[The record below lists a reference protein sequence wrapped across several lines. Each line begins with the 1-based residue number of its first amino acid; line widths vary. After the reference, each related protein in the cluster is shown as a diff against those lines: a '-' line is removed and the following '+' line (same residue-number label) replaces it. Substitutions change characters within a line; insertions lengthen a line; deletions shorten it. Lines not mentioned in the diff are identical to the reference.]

1 MHDWRAELGVNV
13 HVGSHSDHHWRQTR
27 DAGIGSAA
35 VDLEAAPNRA
45 VARDGLDD
53 ALGGGACVVGPHV
66 RVDIV
71 DHGLVRV
78 DVGPYGVA
86 RLRLVVRCGRGE
98 LLGQFELLRSV
109 VDLPMLER
117 VLSVGGEV
125 DERQLLGLDRRLLVD
140 RVELE
145 DRWCENRGV
154 CGADGDDGERRG
166 RRLTRCDPVAAAAE
180 AYAHRLLVLGG
191 ARQGV
196 TADRYIQPV
205 RAVPHLVGAHN
216 EIAEQFVQ
224 DRGPERQIAA
234 VGECEDDV
242 GLASTWS
249 GVPSAV
255 CRLLSDGPMAQSY
268 CEANLRL
275 HTVA

>member
-1 MHDWRAELGVNV
+1 
-13 HVGSHSDHHWRQTR
+13 
-27 DAGIGSAA
+27 
-35 VDLEAAPNRA
+35 
-45 VARDGLDD
+45 
-53 ALGGGACVVGPHV
+53 
-66 RVDIV
+66 
-71 DHGLVRV
+71 
-78 DVGPYGVA
+78 
-86 RLRLVVRCGRGE
+86 
-98 LLGQFELLRSV
+98 
-109 VDLPMLER
+109 MLER

-242 GLASTWS
+242 GLAQHLERC
-249 GVPSAV
+249 AV
-255 CRLLSDGPMAQSY
+255 CGVQVALGRADGAVVLRGKLAAAHRCLSASVDEHRGEFAVDDAGHEWRECCRGASDRTDWTTRDVGRRS
-268 CEANLRL
+268 CC
-275 HTVA
+275 